1 MAKTQKQNSVQIS
14 NGGYTLSPTYSTTY
28 PSNIGITGGSGLT
41 YTTATGAS
49 TWATNITL
57 DPYYTKKPR
66 VEITD
71 KDLVIDG
78 LSLKDFMSSVQKEL
92 LIPGRLNRNAELEKE
107 FSELQKAAKHYH
119 KLEKKFLEQKAM
131 WETLKKTDQ

>member
-1 MAKTQKQNSVQIS
+1 MAKTKKQNSVQIS

-28 PSNIGITGGSGLT
+28 PSNISVTGGTGLT
-41 YTTATGAS
+41 YTSVTGAS
-49 TWATNITL
+49 TWATNITM
-57 DPYYTKKPR
+57 DPYYTKKAR

-78 LSLKDFMSSVQKEL
+78 LSLRDFMCSVQKEL
-92 LIPGRLNRNAELEKE
+92 LIPGRLNRNAELEAE
-107 FSELQKAAKHYH
+107 FAELKSAAKHYH

-131 WETLKKTDQ
+131 WETLKKTD

>member
-1 MAKTQKQNSVQIS
+1 V
-14 NGGYTLSPTYSTTY
+14 TY
-28 PSNIGITGGSGLT
+28 PSNVGITGTNGLT
-41 YTTATGAS
+41 YTTATGAG

-57 DPYYTKKPR
+57 DPYYTKKPK

-71 KDLVIDG
+71 SDLVIDG
-78 LSLKDFMSSVQKEL
+78 LSLKDFMRSVQKEL

-107 FSELQKAAKHYH
+107 FSELRLAAKHYQE
-119 KLEKKFLEQKAM
+119 LEKKFLEQKAM